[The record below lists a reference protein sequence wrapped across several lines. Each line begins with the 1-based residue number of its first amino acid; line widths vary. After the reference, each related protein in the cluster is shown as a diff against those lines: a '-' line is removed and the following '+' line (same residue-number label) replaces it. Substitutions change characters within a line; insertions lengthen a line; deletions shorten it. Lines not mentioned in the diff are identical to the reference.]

1 VRRAGLPLLG
11 FLLPRTLSTSGAP
24 SPPRA
29 TLAGAR
35 GGRGLPH
42 PRRCRPQGS
51 CPSRRFRQHAARSRL
66 LDPAVR
72 RGPRRFAA
80 FFHAARVPG
89 ASLQSFPFP
98 RSRTR
103 SRGPPA
109 SLRVRVRRPPLQL
122 PKDLHDRFRQPRA
135 SSSPLRAHPE
145 VDPGLES
152 RDGGSPRSLGRS
164 PRRTKCAARADS
176 FPSDA
181 GLRGEPPTRP
191 LRSFAPPGSPFRDDP
206 ETWPGRDRPSVLSW
220 ESRPP
225 ELSPPRFGVRSL
237 ASTHAGGSRPRAT

>member
-1 VRRAGLPLLG
+1 VPCRRTRALRSTLLELGASPEFSSFASARSRPFSDPAPSRRNRAVPVRRAGLPLVG

-35 GGRGLPH
+35 VGRGLPH

-109 SLRVRVRRPPLQL
+109 SLRVRVRPPPLQL
-122 PKDLHDRFRQPRA
+122 PKDLHDRFRQLRA
-135 SSSPLRAHPE
+135 SSSPHE
-145 VDPGLES
+145 
-152 RDGGSPRSLGRS
+152 
-164 PRRTKCAARADS
+164 
-176 FPSDA
+176 
-181 GLRGEPPTRP
+181 PTR
-191 LRSFAPPGSPFRDDP
+191 RW
-206 ETWPGRDRPSVLSW
+206 TRDRGAGTVV
-220 ESRPP
+220 
-225 ELSPPRFGVRSL
+225 PRDR
-237 ASTHAGGSRPRAT
+237 